1 MLSLLIDL
9 EISIRTLRET
19 NYPRIKGVKQI
30 VDNLPAL
37 AVRPLG
43 IRLPWTQSWSG
54 MVGGSEASGEQIQSD
69 KSD

>member
-1 MLSLLIDL
+1 MLSLLVDL

-30 VDNLPAL
+30 DNLPAL

-43 IRLPWTQSWSG
+43 IRLPWTQNWSR
-54 MVGGSEASGEQIQSD
+54 MVGGSEASGEQIQFD